1 LQART
6 VQLQDNQNHMTE
18 SSTPSH
24 FQVDTDDDGIVW
36 LTFDKADA
44 GTNVLSID
52 VFEQL
57 DKQLQE
63 IASQSPHGLVIRSA
77 KPNGFIAGADISSFT
92 RISTEQQALDLLN
105 TGQAVFN
112 RLEALPFPTVAM
124 IHGFCLGGGM
134 ELALACNYRVT
145 RDDPGTRLGLPEV
158 RLGIHPGWGGSARMV
173 PLIGAIKAMDLILS
187 GRSVDGRTGKR
198 MGLVD
203 MVVPER
209 HLVAAARKLVQDT
222 PPPYRAGLIDRL
234 SNHALV
240 RPLLARVL
248 RRQVAKRAS
257 KLHYPAPYAMIDLW
271 QKHANDKPAMLKAE
285 AQSLAQLV
293 SGLTAKN
300 LVRVFFLQEQL
311 KSLGKDK
318 GYQPQYVHVIGAGTM
333 GGDIAAWCALR
344 GFTVSLQDQAPERI
358 APALARAHKLF
369 RRKLKKP
376 DKVRAAMDRLLPD
389 HKGLGVQRADII
401 IEAIFE
407 DAEVKRS
414 LYKTIEPQMKGGAV
428 LATNTSSIPLEELA
442 PALEQPERLVG
453 LHFFNPVA
461 KMMLVEIV
469 NGTATAPETRAKA
482 MAFTRKIDRLPLP
495 VTSTPGFLVNRILMP
510 YLMEAVVLEAEGV
523 PPALI
528 DKAATGFGMPMG
540 PVELADTVGLDI
552 CLHVAEVLGE
562 HFDAD
567 IPESLKQRVD
577 AGKLGRK
584 SGQGFYRWKK
594 GKAIKQKASG
604 SWNMDEITNRLVL
617 RLLNESVSCLREH
630 VVAEKD
636 LLDAGMIFGTGF
648 APFRG
653 GPVHHIEAIGPDVL
667 LKKLDE
673 LQKLRGKRFA
683 PDPGWSELKG

>member
-1 LQART
+1 
-6 VQLQDNQNHMTE
+6 MTE
-18 SSTPSH
+18 ANTNSH
-24 FQVDTDDDGIVW
+24 FRVKTDDDGIVW

-44 GTNVLSID
+44 GTNVLSIE

-57 DKQLQE
+57 DKHLQE
-63 IASQSPHGLVIRSA
+63 IAAQSPRGLVIRSA

-112 RLEALPFPTVAM
+112 RLEALPFPTVAL

-134 ELALACNYRVT
+134 ELALACRYRVT

-187 GRSVDGRTGKR
+187 GRTVDGRSGRR

-209 HLVAAARKLVQDT
+209 HLVAAARKLVLDA
-222 PPPYRAGLIDRL
+222 PPPYRAGLLDRL

-240 RPLLARVL
+240 RPLLASVL
-248 RRQVAKRAS
+248 RKQVAKRAS
-257 KLHYPAPYAMIDLW
+257 RLHYPAPYAMIDLW
-271 QKHANDKPAMLKAE
+271 RKHANNKSAMLRAE

-293 SGLTAKN
+293 NGLTAKN

-311 KSLGKDK
+311 KALGKDQA
-318 GYQPQYVHVIGAGTM
+318 YQPKFVHVIGAGTM

-344 GFTVSLQDQAPERI
+344 GFQVSLQDQAPERI

-376 DKVRAAMDRLLPD
+376 VKVREAMDRLLPD
-389 HKGLGVQRADII
+389 HKGLGVKRADIV

-414 LYKTIEPQMKGGAV
+414 LYRDIEPHMKVGAL
-428 LATNTSSIPLEELA
+428 LATNTSSIPLEELT
-442 PALEQPERLVG
+442 PALAHPERLVG

-469 NGTATAPETRAKA
+469 IGKSTAAEVSAKA
-482 MAFTRKIDRLPLP
+482 MAFTRQIDRLPLP

-528 DKAATGFGMPMG
+528 DKAATTFGMPMG

-552 CLHVAEVLGE
+552 CLHVAEVLAD
-562 HFDAD
+562 HFDAE
-567 IPESLKQRVD
+567 IPENLQKLVAS
-577 AGKLGRK
+577 GKLGKK

-594 GKAIKQKASG
+594 GKAIKQKPAG
-604 SWNMDEITNRLVL
+604 SNWNMDEITDRLVL

-653 GPVHHIEAIGPDVL
+653 GPIHHIEMIGIDVQ

-673 LQKLRGKRFA
+673 LQKLRGKRFT
-683 PDPGWSELKG
+683 PDPGWNELKGGT